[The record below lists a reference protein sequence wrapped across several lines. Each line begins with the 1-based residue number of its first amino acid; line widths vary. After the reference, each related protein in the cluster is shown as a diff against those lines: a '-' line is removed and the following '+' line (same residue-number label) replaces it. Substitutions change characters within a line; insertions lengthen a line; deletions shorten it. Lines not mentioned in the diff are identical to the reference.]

1 MITAVL
7 FVLFGRDEKIIPSI
21 QYQPPEG
28 MDSAVVGYVLDGSVD
43 DKDVISLIL
52 YWADK
57 GYLKMKEKGQ
67 KDMEFIKLKDIPD
80 SEPRYQ
86 KTMFEALFKNRK
98 KVKAS
103 SLQYKFADTVQVV
116 KDDIKYDYATD
127 PVVPE
132 PDTEE
137 DTLE

>member
-7 FVLFGRDEKIIPSI
+7 FVLFDVMRRSSHRFNISRHKEWTVRLSDMLWTVPWMIR
-21 QYQPPEG
+21 
-28 MDSAVVGYVLDGSVD
+28 
-43 DKDVISLIL
+43 DVISLIL

-98 KVKAS
+98 K
-103 SLQYKFADTVQVV
+103 
-116 KDDIKYDYATD
+116 
-127 PVVPE
+127 
-132 PDTEE
+132 
-137 DTLE
+137 

>member
-1 MITAVL
+1 M
-7 FVLFGRDEKIIPSI
+7 FLFGRDEKIIPSI
-21 QYQPPEG
+21 QYQPPQG
-28 MDSAVVGYVLDGSVD
+28 MDSAVVGYVVDGSVD

-98 KVKAS
+98 KK
-103 SLQYKFADTVQVV
+103 
-116 KDDIKYDYATD
+116 
-127 PVVPE
+127 
-132 PDTEE
+132 
-137 DTLE
+137 

>member
-1 MITAVL
+1 MRRSSHRFNISRHKEL
-7 FVLFGRDEKIIPSI
+7 
-21 QYQPPEG
+21 
-28 MDSAVVGYVLDGSVD
+28 DSAVVGYVVDGSVD

-86 KTMFEALFKNRK
+86 KTIDLKLYLRTEK
-98 KVKAS
+98 K
-103 SLQYKFADTVQVV
+103 
-116 KDDIKYDYATD
+116 
-127 PVVPE
+127 
-132 PDTEE
+132 
-137 DTLE
+137 

>member
-21 QYQPPEG
+21 QYQPPQG
-28 MDSAVVGYVLDGSVD
+28 MDSAVVGYVVDGSVD

-67 KDMEFIKLKDIPD
+67 KDMEFIKLKDIQNQD
-80 SEPRYQ
+80 I
-86 KTMFEALFKNRK
+86 RK
-98 KVKAS
+98 QCLK
-103 SLQYKFADTVQVV
+103 LYLR
-116 KDDIKYDYATD
+116 
-127 PVVPE
+127 
-132 PDTEE
+132 TEKK
-137 DTLE
+137 

>member
-1 MITAVL
+1 M
-7 FVLFGRDEKIIPSI
+7 RRSSI
-21 QYQPPEG
+21 
-28 MDSAVVGYVLDGSVD
+28 DSIVSRHKEWTVRLVGYVVDGSVD

-98 KVKAS
+98 KVKLLLYS
-103 SLQYKFADTVQVV
+103 TNLQ
-116 KDDIKYDYATD
+116 I
-127 PVVPE
+127 PCRW
-132 PDTEE
+132 
-137 DTLE
+137 